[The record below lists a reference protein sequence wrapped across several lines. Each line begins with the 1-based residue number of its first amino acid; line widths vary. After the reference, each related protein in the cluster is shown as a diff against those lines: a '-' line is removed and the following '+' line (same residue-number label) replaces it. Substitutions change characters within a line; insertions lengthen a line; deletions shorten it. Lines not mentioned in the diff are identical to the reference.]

1 MTDQGTT
8 HASRHWFR
16 LVAFLLITVTCVGC
30 DQYVKGLAKSEREGR
45 EPIEYLSGFVRLQY
59 AENTGAF
66 LGLGDDMSP
75 ELRFWLLGVG
85 TAVILGLVVFWVLRS
100 GARTPVFVACAL
112 ICAGG
117 IGNLIDRL
125 SVGFVID
132 FVSLGAG
139 GIRTGIF
146 NVADV
151 AITGGAIYLF
161 LESFRKDPEKT

>member
-1 MTDQGTT
+1 MTRENPR
-8 HASRHWFR
+8 AWPR
-16 LVAFLLITVTCVGC
+16 LLAFLLIVAACVGC
-30 DQYVKGLAKSEREGR
+30 DQYVKQLAKNELEGR
-45 EPIEYLSGFVRLQY
+45 EPIEMLSGIVRLQY

-66 LGLGDDMSP
+66 LGLGDGMSP

-85 TAVILGLVVFWVLRS
+85 TALILGFVVVWILRS
-100 GARTPVFVACAL
+100 GTRPMVFVACAL

-132 FVSLGAG
+132 FVSLGIG
-139 GIRTGIF
+139 GVRTGIF

-161 LESFRKDPEKT
+161 FESFRKDPEKA